1 VVGHVRPREATPER
15 WLGSIQKA
23 EAMLDEAG
31 VGMRW
36 IADPLGATIL
46 FNGEEMSL

>member
-1 VVGHVRPREATPER
+1 
-15 WLGSIQKA
+15 
-23 EAMLDEAG
+23 MLDEAG

-46 FNGEEMSL
+46 FNGEEMAL